1 MPDILTTAMT
11 GLVAFQRALATTGHN
26 ISNANTEGYSRQ
38 RVDLASRIPQP
49 SGGGFIG
56 SGTQVRTVERIYN
69 ALVSG
74 ELMAANSAQ
83 NRLEAF
89 YTLASRMDE
98 MLADPQAGLSPSL
111 QAFFNAVQDVAD
123 DPASIPARQALL
135 SEAEALADRF
145 QSLGRGFADLSEQV
159 NARVKAS
166 VDNINSLAESIAKL
180 NDEIV
185 RLSGS
190 VGQPPNDLLDQR
202 DLLLR
207 QLSEEIDV
215 STLVQDDGAINVFI
229 GNGQTLVIG
238 NQANPLKAT
247 GNVFNPT
254 TMDVVFP
261 GPAGNTLITS
271 QLKGGALGGALDFR
285 REILDPARNALG
297 RVALAVA
304 ETVNAQHREGM
315 DLNGQLGLDFFA
327 VAGPQV
333 LPESGNTG
341 TGSVTATVSDVSALT
356 TGDYI
361 LSYDGV
367 NYSLARAETGIAVPM
382 TGSGSPA
389 DPFVA
394 EGLNIVVGAG
404 AAAGDRFS
412 IEPTRTAASSFRNLI
427 SDPARVAAAAPV
439 RTLAAGGNVGDAV
452 ISAGEVIDSTDPNL
466 LSPVL
471 IQFTSPTTYSINGAG
486 SFPYTPQADIDVNG
500 VRVQIDGTPA
510 TGDSFTIEANAGGVG
525 DNRNALLMGTLPTTD
540 ILDGGTASFQDGYGR
555 LVSQVGSATRQA
567 DVNLQAQSIV
577 QSNAQLALESTSG
590 VNLDEEAANL
600 IRFQQSYQ
608 AAAQLI
614 GVVDTLFQTL
624 MSTVRR

>member
-1 MPDILTTAMT
+1 MADILRTAMT
-11 GLVAFQRALATTGHN
+11 GLVAFQRALSTTGHN
-26 ISNANTEGYSRQ
+26 ISNANTQGYSRQ
-38 RVDLASRIPQP
+38 RVDFISRIPQP

-69 ALVSG
+69 AFVSG
-74 ELMAANSAQ
+74 ELMAANSAHS
-83 NRLEAF
+83 RLDAF
-89 YTLASRMDE
+89 YTLAARMDD

-123 DPASIPARQALL
+123 DPASIPARQTLL

-145 QSLGRGFADLSEQV
+145 QSLGRGFAEVNEQV
-159 NARVKAS
+159 NERVKAS
-166 VDNINSLAESIAKL
+166 VDHINSLAEGIAKL

-185 RLSGS
+185 RLSGGF
-190 VGQPPNDLLDQR
+190 GQPPNDLLDQR
-202 DLLLR
+202 DMLLR
-207 QLSEEIDV
+207 ELSQEIDV

-238 NQANPLKAT
+238 SQTNVLKAA

-254 TMDVVFP
+254 SMDVVFP
-261 GPAGNTLITS
+261 GPAGNTVITS
-271 QLKGGALGGALDFR
+271 QLKGGALGGVLDFR

-297 RVALAVA
+297 RVALSVA

-315 DLNGQLGLDFFA
+315 DLNGQLGLDLFA
-327 VAGPQV
+327 VGPPQV

-341 TGSVTATVSDVSALT
+341 TASVTAAVSDVGALT
-356 TGDYI
+356 TADYV

-367 NYSLARAETGIAVPM
+367 NYTLARADTGAAVPM
-382 TGSGSPA
+382 TGSGSVA

-394 EGLNIVVGAG
+394 EGLSIVVGAG

-412 IEPTRTAASSFRNLI
+412 IQPTRTAANGFKTLI
-427 SDPARVAAAAPV
+427 SDPARIAAAAPV
-439 RTLAAGGNVGDAV
+439 RTLAAAGNMGDGV
-452 ISAGEVIDSTDPNL
+452 VSAGEVIDSTDPNL
-466 LSPVL
+466 LSPVT

-486 SFPYTPQADIDVNG
+486 SFPYTPQSDIDVNG
-500 VRVQIDGTPA
+500 VRVQIDGAPA
-510 TGDSFTIEANAGGVG
+510 TGDIFTIEANTGGVG
-525 DNRNALLMGTLPTTD
+525 DNRNALLMGVLPTTD

-555 LVSQVGSATRQA
+555 LVAQVGSATRQA

-577 QSNAQLALESTSG
+577 LSNAELAQESTSG

-614 GVVDTLFQTL
+614 GVVDELFQTL